1 VTAVAGA
8 RPRWRWRSS
17 RRRTTEL
24 GLLVLGALITVGAYV
39 LAALGKTATL
49 PSHTGAFLAVVL
61 GLGLA
66 AHIAT
71 RVLAPDAD
79 PVLLPL
85 VALLNGLGY
94 VFIARLNYKLAGLQ
108 SVWSALGVG
117 AYIATLVLVRRSR
130 DLERY
135 RYLLMLAGLGLMLAP
150 LAPVIGRTINGAR
163 LWVRLGSVS
172 FQPVELAKIALAIFF
187 ASYFVEKRSVLA
199 APTLRI
205 GNRLVPDPRPMGP
218 LLLAWGL
225 SLVVMTA
232 ERDIGFSLLFFVM
245 FIVMLWVSTGR
256 MAYLLVGAVLFVLG
270 ALLAM
275 HLFGHVHERITIWLN
290 PWPHRDRSG
299 YQIVQAQYALGT
311 GGLAGSGLG
320 LGRPQLIPVVA
331 SDFIFAAIGEELG
344 LLGTSAIIFSF
355 VLFVGAGLRTALRA
369 RSEFASLLAAGYT
382 AVVGFQAFFIMAG
395 VVRLLPLTGVTLPFV
410 AYGGSS
416 LVANYVIL
424 ALLQRIS
431 AETQAPAPVPPR
443 T

>member
-1 VTAVAGA
+1 MTAAA
-8 RPRWRWRSS
+8 TTRAPKWRRTS

-24 GLLVLGALITVGAYV
+24 GLLILGALITVGAYV
-39 LAALGKTATL
+39 LASLGKTATL
-49 PSHTGAFLAVVL
+49 PPHTGAFLAVVL

-71 RVLAPDAD
+71 RVLAPDAG

-94 VFIARLNYKLAGLQ
+94 VFIARLNYRLAGLQ
-108 SVWSALGVG
+108 SMWSALGVG
-117 AYIATLVLVRRSR
+117 AYIATLAVVRRSR

-135 RYLLMLAGLGLMLAP
+135 RYLLAVAGLGLMLAP

-163 LWVRLGSVS
+163 LWVRVGSVS
-172 FQPVELAKIALAIFF
+172 FQPVELAKISLAIFF

-205 GNRLVPDPRPMGP
+205 GNQLVPDPRPMGP
-218 LLLAWGL
+218 VLLAWGL

-256 MAYLLVGAVLFVLG
+256 VAYLLVGAVLFILG
-270 ALLAM
+270 ALFAM
-275 HLFGHVHERITIWLN
+275 QLFGHVHERIAVWLN

-311 GGLAGSGLG
+311 GGLTGSGLG

-344 LLGTSAIIFSF
+344 LLGTSAVLFSF

-416 LVANYVIL
+416 LVANYILL

-431 AETQAPAPVPPR
+431 AEEQVAPEAP

>member
-1 VTAVAGA
+1 
-8 RPRWRWRSS
+8 
-17 RRRTTEL
+17 
-24 GLLVLGALITVGAYV
+24 VLGALITVGAYV
-39 LAALGKTATL
+39 LASLGKTATI
-49 PSHTGAFLAVVL
+49 PSHAGAFLAVVL

-66 AHIAT
+66 AHMAT
-71 RVLAPDAD
+71 RVFAPDAD

-94 VFIARLNYKLAGLQ
+94 VFIARLNYKLASLQ
-108 SVWSALGVG
+108 SVWTALGVG
-117 AYIATLVLVRRSR
+117 AYIGTLALVRRSR

-135 RYLLMLAGLGLMLAP
+135 RYLLALAGLGLMLAP
-150 LAPVIGRTINGAR
+150 LAPG
-163 LWVRLGSVS
+163 
-172 FQPVELAKIALAIFF
+172 ELAKIALAIFF
-187 ASYFVEKRSVLA
+187 ASYFVEKRNVLA
-199 APTLRI
+199 EPTLRI
-205 GNRLVPDPRPMGP
+205 GDRLVPDPRPMGP
-218 LLLAWGL
+218 VLLAWGL

-245 FIVMLWVSTGR
+245 FIVMLWVSTSR
-256 MAYLLVGAVLFVLG
+256 VAYLMVGAVLFLLG
-270 ALLAM
+270 AFLAV

-290 PWPHRDRSG
+290 PWPYRDRSG
-299 YQIVQAQYALGT
+299 YQIVQAQYALGS

-320 LGRPQLIPVVA
+320 LGRPQVIPVVA

-344 LLGTSAIIFSF
+344 LLGTSAIVFAF
-355 VLFVGAGLRTALRA
+355 MLFVGAGLRTALRA

-416 LVANYVIL
+416 LLANYVIL

-431 AETQAPAPVPPR
+431 AESAPPPAAPGQR
-443 T
+443 

>member
-1 VTAVAGA
+1 VTAAA
-8 RPRWRWRSS
+8 IPPSRRRPLSS
-17 RRRTTEL
+17 PRRTTEL

-39 LAALGKTATL
+39 LASLGRTATI
-49 PSHTGAFLAVVL
+49 PPHTGAFLAIVL
-61 GLGLA
+61 GLGLT

-71 RVLAPDAD
+71 RFLAPDAD
-79 PVLLPL
+79 PVVLPL

-94 VFIARLNYKLAGLQ
+94 VFIARLNYKLASLQ
-108 SVWSALGVG
+108 SVWTALGVG
-117 AYIATLVLVRRSR
+117 AYIATLALVRRSR

-135 RYLLMLAGLGLMLAP
+135 RYLLALAGLGLMLAP

-163 LWVRLGSVS
+163 LWIRLGAVS

-187 ASYFVEKRSVLA
+187 ASYFVEKRSVLSE
-199 APTLRI
+199 PTLRV
-205 GNRLVPDPRPMGP
+205 GDRLVPDPRPMGP
-218 LLLAWGL
+218 VLLAWGL

-245 FIVMLWVSTGR
+245 FIVMLWISTGR
-256 MAYLLVGAVLFVLG
+256 FAYLVVGAVLFLIGAVL
-270 ALLAM
+270 AV
-275 HLFGHVHERITIWLN
+275 HLFGHVHARIAIWLN
-290 PWPHRDRSG
+290 PWPRRDASG

-331 SDFIFAAIGEELG
+331 SDFIFAAVGEELG
-344 LLGTSAIIFSF
+344 LLGTSAIVFAF
-355 VLFVGAGLRTALRA
+355 MLFVGAGLRTALRA
-369 RSEFASLLAAGYT
+369 RSEFAGLLAAGFT
-382 AVVGFQAFFIMAG
+382 AVIGFQAFFIMAG

-416 LVANYVIL
+416 LVANYILL

-431 AETQAPAPVPPR
+431 AESGPSASEAAWD
-443 T
+443 

>member
-1 VTAVAGA
+1 MTAAA
-8 RPRWRWRSS
+8 IPPSRRRPLSS
-17 RRRTTEL
+17 PRRTTEL

-39 LAALGKTATL
+39 LASLGRTATI
-49 PSHTGAFLAVVL
+49 PPHTGAFLAIVL
-61 GLGLA
+61 GLGLT

-71 RVLAPDAD
+71 RFLAPDAD
-79 PVLLPL
+79 PVVLPL

-94 VFIARLNYKLAGLQ
+94 VFIARLNYKLASLQ
-108 SVWSALGVG
+108 SVWTALGVG
-117 AYIATLVLVRRSR
+117 AYIATLALVRRSR

-135 RYLLMLAGLGLMLAP
+135 RYLLALAGLGLMLAP

-163 LWVRLGSVS
+163 LWIRLGAVS

-187 ASYFVEKRSVLA
+187 ASYFVEKRSVLSE
-199 APTLRI
+199 PTLRV
-205 GNRLVPDPRPMGP
+205 GDRLVPDPRPMGP
-218 LLLAWGL
+218 VLLAWGL

-245 FIVMLWVSTGR
+245 FIVMLWISTGR
-256 MAYLLVGAVLFVLG
+256 FAYLVVGAVLFLIGAVL
-270 ALLAM
+270 AV
-275 HLFGHVHERITIWLN
+275 HLFGHVHARIAIWLN
-290 PWPHRDRSG
+290 PWPRRDASG

-331 SDFIFAAIGEELG
+331 SDFIFAAVGEELG
-344 LLGTSAIIFSF
+344 LLGTSAIVFAF
-355 VLFVGAGLRTALRA
+355 MLFVGAGLRTALRA
-369 RSEFASLLAAGYT
+369 RSEFAGLLAAGFT
-382 AVVGFQAFFIMAG
+382 AVIGFQAFFIMAG

-416 LVANYVIL
+416 LVANYILL

-431 AETQAPAPVPPR
+431 AESGPSASEAAWD
-443 T
+443 